1 MRRNMKGFTLM
12 EVVIAFVIVTILA
25 AGTLPAL
32 SNMNR
37 QSFQTEID
45 LNLPSVGQAALNGQ
59 VSATSLYQEL
69 ADTTATGAFELSN
82 GLTKYS
88 ATVSSKGY
96 SYAIDTLYAD
106 VGVGLGSL
114 GAGSPFEEAG
124 TASDE
129 DTSTVP
135 VIITPTV
142 TVVEP
147 TLGSGN
153 LLDSKV
159 CSNKDYQQLREFA
172 LGNQNGDD
180 HTFGPGYVQ
189 INSNGDG
196 FIDYGLTFQVQSSA
210 SDDNYVIVAIP
221 GNTKLQKSCDKD
233 CKHVDYS
240 FVAFINRKQKSA
252 IDNKVCKPKKHEN
265 GIAKLLSTSTSI
277 QETTLTATEYG
288 QGHGGSYYFPDGT
301 ATASIIYKYKFVAK
315 IEHKLYWSMRFVI
328 KFMPGTPP
336 ENQWVRIYIPGSSG
350 EVTTE
355 IPAVIGEETATT
367 TTYGS
372 AEIPVSYDA
381 PIGLIAWDSITFDV
395 SENASVT
402 VKVGTDSMTDPY
414 VFHATGPAKPMKI
427 SLRQY
432 NLPPEDL
439 SITFYIAP
447 IDKTEPATINN
458 AQVFYWTAAPSSP

>member
-1 MRRNMKGFTLM
+1 MRRKMKGFTLL
-12 EVVIAFVIVTILA
+12 EVVIALVIVAILA

-32 SNMNR
+32 SNINK

-69 ADTTATGAFELSN
+69 ADTTTTGAFELSD

-142 TVVEP
+142 VEP
-147 TLGSGN
+147 TLGIGT

-159 CSNKDYQQLREFA
+159 CSNK
-172 LGNQNGDD
+172 GNQNGDD

-189 INSNGDG
+189 INSKGDG
-196 FIDYGLTFQVQSSA
+196 FIEYGLTFQVQSSA

-221 GNTKLQKSCDKD
+221 GNTDLEGDCDQD
-233 CKHVDYS
+233 CKGVAHS
-240 FVAFINRKQKSA
+240 FVAFINKKQKSA
-252 IDNKVCKPKKHEN
+252 IDNKVCEPKSNEN
-265 GIAKLLSTSTSI
+265 GIADLLGTSTSI

-288 QGHGGSYYFPDGT
+288 QGNGGSYYFPDGT

-315 IEHKLYWSMRFVI
+315 IEHKLYWSMHFVI

-372 AEIPVSYDA
+372 AEIYAPYDA

>member
-12 EVVIAFVIVTILA
+12 EVVIAFVIVAVLA
-25 AGTLPAL
+25 AGTLPAF
-32 SNMNR
+32 SNINR

-69 ADTTATGAFELSN
+69 ADTTTTGAFELSD

-142 TVVEP
+142 VEP
-147 TLGSGN
+147 TLGIGT

-159 CSNKDYQQLREFA
+159 CSNK
-172 LGNQNGDD
+172 GNQNGDD
-180 HTFGPGYVQ
+180 HTYGPGYVQ
-189 INSNGDG
+189 VNSNGDG
-196 FIDYGLTFQVQSSA
+196 FIDYGLTFPVQSSA

-221 GNTKLQKSCDKD
+221 GNTDLEGDCDQD
-233 CKHVDYS
+233 CKGVAHS
-240 FVAFINRKQKSA
+240 FVAFINKKQKSS
-252 IDNKVCKPKKHEN
+252 IENKVCKPKSNEN

-277 QETTLTATEYG
+277 QETELTATESG
-288 QGHGGSYYFPDGT
+288 QGNGGSYYFPNGT
-301 ATASIIYKYKFVAK
+301 ASTASIIYKYKFVAK
-315 IEHKLYWSMRFVI
+315 IEKKLYWSMHFVI
-328 KFMPGTPP
+328 KFMDGTPLQ
-336 ENQWVRIYIPGSSG
+336 NQWVRIYIPNSSG

-367 TTYGS
+367 TTYGR
-372 AEIPVSYDA
+372 AKIPVSYDA
-381 PIGLIAWDSITFDV
+381 PSGLLAWDSITFDL

-402 VKVGTDSMTDPY
+402 VEVVSASKAY
-414 VFHATGPAKPMKI
+414 VFHATGPANPLKI

-432 NLPPEDL
+432 NLPPQDL
-439 SITFYIAP
+439 SITFYIDP
-447 IDKTEPATINN
+447 IDNTKPATINN
-458 AQVFYWTAAPSSP
+458 VQIFYWQKQSP

>member
-59 VSATSLYQEL
+59 VSATSLYADL
-69 ADTTATGAFELSN
+69 TDTTTRSVSLLTNELV
-82 GLTKYS
+82 KHS

-96 SYAIDTLYAD
+96 TYAIDTLYAD

-153 LLDSKV
+153 LLDSQV
-159 CSNKDYQQLREFA
+159 CRTYFSDKDNK
-172 LGNQNGDD
+172 NGDD

-189 INSNGDG
+189 VNSKGDG
-196 FIDYGLTFQVQSSA
+196 FIEYGLTFQVQSSA

-221 GNTKLQKSCDKD
+221 GNTDLEGDWDKD
-233 CKHVDYS
+233 YKTATYS
-240 FVAFINRKQKSA
+240 FVAFLNMPTASA
-252 IDNKVCKPKKHEN
+252 IKNKVCRPKRYEY

-277 QETTLTATEYG
+277 QEEYG
-288 QGHGGSYYFPDGT
+288 QGNGGKYYFPDGT

-315 IEHKLYWSMRFVI
+315 IEHKLYWSMHFVI

-372 AEIPVSYDA
+372 AEIYAPYDA

>member
-135 VIITPTV
+135 VTITPTV

-147 TLGSGN
+147 TLGIGT

-159 CSNKDYQQLREFA
+159 CSNE
-172 LGNQNGDD
+172 GNQNGDD

-221 GNTKLQKSCDKD
+221 GNTDLEGDCDKD
-233 CKHVDYS
+233 CKTATHS
-240 FVAFINRKQKSA
+240 FVAFINMTTASA
-252 IDNKVCKPKKHEN
+252 IKNKVCPWSNMN

-288 QGHGGSYYFPDGT
+288 QGHGGRYCFPDGT

-315 IEHKLYWSMRFVI
+315 IKHKQYWSMRFVI

-381 PIGLIAWDSITFDV
+381 PSGLLAWDSITFDV

-458 AQVFYWTAAPSSP
+458 VQIFYWQKQSP

>member
-147 TLGSGN
+147 TLGIGT

-159 CSNKDYQQLREFA
+159 CSNKDYQQSREFA

-189 INSNGDG
+189 INSKGDG

-221 GNTKLQKSCDKD
+221 GNTELQKSCNKD
-233 CKHVDYS
+233 CKWVEWS
-240 FVAFINRKQKSA
+240 FVAFINMKQKSA
-252 IDNKVCKPKKHEN
+252 IDNKVCRPKKHEN

-277 QETTLTATEYG
+277 QEEYG
-288 QGHGGSYYFPDGT
+288 RGHGGSYYFPDGT

-315 IEHKLYWSMRFVI
+315 IEHKLYWSMHFVI

-381 PIGLIAWDSITFDV
+381 PSGLLAWDSITFDV

>member
-1 MRRNMKGFTLM
+1 MRRKMKGFTLL
-12 EVVIAFVIVTILA
+12 EVVIALVIVAILA

-32 SNMNR
+32 SNINK

-69 ADTTATGAFELSN
+69 ADTTTTGAFELSD

-142 TVVEP
+142 VEP
-147 TLGSGN
+147 TLGIGT

-159 CSNKDYQQLREFA
+159 CSNK
-172 LGNQNGDD
+172 GNQNGDD

-189 INSNGDG
+189 INSKGDG
-196 FIDYGLTFQVQSSA
+196 FIEYGLTFQVQSSA

-221 GNTKLQKSCDKD
+221 GNTDLEGDCDQD
-233 CKHVDYS
+233 CKGVAHS
-240 FVAFINRKQKSA
+240 FVAFINKKQKSA
-252 IDNKVCKPKKHEN
+252 IDNKVCKPKSNEN

-277 QETTLTATEYG
+277 QETELTATESG
-288 QGHGGSYYFPDGT
+288 QGNGGSYYFPNGT
-301 ATASIIYKYKFVAK
+301 ASTASIIYKYKFVAK
-315 IEHKLYWSMRFVI
+315 IEKKLYWSMHFVI
-328 KFMPGTPP
+328 KFMDGTPLQ
-336 ENQWVRIYIPGSSG
+336 NQWVRIYIPNSSG

-367 TTYGS
+367 TTYGR
-372 AEIPVSYDA
+372 AKIPVSYDA
-381 PIGLIAWDSITFDV
+381 PSGLLAWDSITFDL

-402 VKVGTDSMTDPY
+402 VEVVSASKAY
-414 VFHATGPAKPMKI
+414 VFHATGPANPLKI

-432 NLPPEDL
+432 NLPPQDL
-439 SITFYIAP
+439 SITFYIDP
-447 IDKTEPATINN
+447 IDNTKPATINN
-458 AQVFYWTAAPSSP
+458 VQIFYWQKQSP

>member
-1 MRRNMKGFTLM
+1 MRRKMKGFTLL
-12 EVVIAFVIVTILA
+12 EVVIALVIVAILA

-32 SNMNR
+32 SNINK

-59 VSATSLYQEL
+59 SSATSLYADL
-69 ADTTATGAFELSN
+69 TDTTTRSVSLLTNELV
-82 GLTKYS
+82 KHS

-96 SYAIDTLYAD
+96 TYAIDTLYAD

-114 GAGSPFEEAG
+114 GAGSPFKEG
-124 TASDE
+124 DTASHE
-129 DTSTVP
+129 DTSTTP
-135 VIITPTV
+135 VIITPT
-142 TVVEP
+142 TTHTEP
-147 TLGSGN
+147 TLGIGT

-159 CSNKDYQQLREFA
+159 CSNK
-172 LGNQNGDD
+172 GNQNGDD

-189 INSNGDG
+189 INSKGDG
-196 FIDYGLTFQVQSSA
+196 FIEYGLTFQVQSSA

-221 GNTKLQKSCDKD
+221 GNTKLQKSCGHKGD
-233 CKHVDYS
+233 CKGVAYS
-240 FVAFINRKQKSA
+240 FVAFINKKQKSA
-252 IDNKVCKPKKHEN
+252 IENKVCKPKSNEN

-288 QGHGGSYYFPDGT
+288 QGNGGSYYFPDGT
-301 ATASIIYKYKFVAK
+301 ASTASIIYKYKFVAK
-315 IEHKLYWSMRFVI
+315 IEHKLYWSMHFVI

-372 AEIPVSYDA
+372 AEIYAPYDA
-381 PIGLIAWDSITFDV
+381 PSGLLAWDSITFDL

-402 VKVGTDSMTDPY
+402 VEVVSASKAY
-414 VFHATGPAKPMKI
+414 VFHATGPANPLKI

-432 NLPPEDL
+432 NLPPQDL
-439 SITFYIAP
+439 SITFYIDP
-447 IDKTEPATINN
+447 IDNTKPATINN
-458 AQVFYWTAAPSSP
+458 VQIFYWQKQSP

>member
-59 VSATSLYQEL
+59 SSATSLYADL
-69 ADTTATGAFELSN
+69 TDTTTRSVSLLTNELV
-82 GLTKYS
+82 KHS

-96 SYAIDTLYAD
+96 TYAIDTLYAD

-147 TLGSGN
+147 TLGSGT

-159 CSNKDYQQLREFA
+159 CSNE
-172 LGNQNGDD
+172 GNQNGDD

-189 INSNGDG
+189 INSKGDG

-233 CKHVDYS
+233 CKTATHS
-240 FVAFINRKQKSA
+240 FVAFINMKQKNA
-252 IDNKVCKPKKHEN
+252 IKNKVCPPQGPKSNEN

-277 QETTLTATEYG
+277 QETELTATEYG

-315 IEHKLYWSMRFVI
+315 IEHKQYWSMHFVI

-372 AEIPVSYDA
+372 AEIYAPYDA
-381 PIGLIAWDSITFDV
+381 PIGLLTWDSITYDG

-414 VFHATGPAKPMKI
+414 VFHATGPANPLKI

-432 NLPPEDL
+432 NLPPQDL
-439 SITFYIAP
+439 SITFYIDP

>member
-147 TLGSGN
+147 TLGIGT
-153 LLDSKV
+153 LLDSQV
-159 CSNKDYQQLREFA
+159 CSDKDNK
-172 LGNQNGDD
+172 NGDD

-189 INSNGDG
+189 VNSKGDG

-221 GNTKLQKSCDKD
+221 GNTDLEGDCDKD
-233 CKHVDYS
+233 CKHVAHS
-240 FVAFINRKQKSA
+240 FVAFINKKSA
-252 IDNKVCKPKKHEN
+252 TDNKVCRPWSRIAWSNVN

-315 IEHKLYWSMRFVI
+315 IEHKLYWS
-328 KFMPGTPP
+328 
-336 ENQWVRIYIPGSSG
+336 
-350 EVTTE
+350 
-355 IPAVIGEETATT
+355 
-367 TTYGS
+367 
-372 AEIPVSYDA
+372 
-381 PIGLIAWDSITFDV
+381 IA
-395 SENASVT
+395 
-402 VKVGTDSMTDPY
+402 
-414 VFHATGPAKPMKI
+414 
-427 SLRQY
+427 L
-432 NLPPEDL
+432 L
-439 SITFYIAP
+439 
-447 IDKTEPATINN
+447 
-458 AQVFYWTAAPSSP
+458 

>member
-12 EVVIAFVIVTILA
+12 EVVIAFVIVAILA

-32 SNMNR
+32 SNMNK

-69 ADTTATGAFELSN
+69 ADTTTTGTFPLSN

-88 ATVSSKGY
+88 ATVSSKEY
-96 SYAIDTLYAD
+96 TYAIDTLYAD

-135 VIITPTV
+135 VIITPTA

-147 TLGSGN
+147 TLGIGT
-153 LLDSKV
+153 LIDSQV
-159 CSNKDYQQLREFA
+159 CSNK
-172 LGNQNGDD
+172 GNQNGDD

-189 INSNGDG
+189 VNSKGDG
-196 FIDYGLTFQVQSSA
+196 FIEYGLTLQVQSSA
-210 SDDNYVIVAIP
+210 SGDNYVIVAIP
-221 GNTKLQKSCDKD
+221 GNTVLEEGCDDGD
-233 CKHVDYS
+233 CKGVAHS
-240 FVAFINRKQKSA
+240 FVAFINKKQKSA
-252 IDNKVCKPKKHEN
+252 IDNKVCKPKSNEN
-265 GIAKLLSTSTSI
+265 GIADLLGTSTSI

-288 QGHGGSYYFPDGT
+288 QGNGGSYYFPDGT

-315 IEHKLYWSMRFVI
+315 IEHKLYWSIHFVI

-372 AEIPVSYDA
+372 AEIHAPYDA
-381 PIGLIAWDSITFDV
+381 PSGLIAWDSITFDV

-402 VKVGTDSMTDPY
+402 VEVKTDSMTDPY
-414 VFHATGPAKPMKI
+414 VFHATGPVTGPAKPVKI

-447 IDKTEPATINN
+447 IDNKKPATINN
-458 AQVFYWTAAPSSP
+458 VQVFYWTTAMSP

>member
-1 MRRNMKGFTLM
+1 MRRKMKGFTLL
-12 EVVIAFVIVTILA
+12 EVVIALVIVAILA

-32 SNMNR
+32 SNINK

-59 VSATSLYQEL
+59 SSATSLYADL
-69 ADTTATGAFELSN
+69 TDTTTRSVSLLTNELV
-82 GLTKYS
+82 KHS

-96 SYAIDTLYAD
+96 TYAIDTLYAD

-114 GAGSPFEEAG
+114 GAGSPFKEG
-124 TASDE
+124 DTASHE

-147 TLGSGN
+147 TLGSGT

-159 CSNKDYQQLREFA
+159 CFNKGCPYC
-172 LGNQNGDD
+172 NQNGDD
-180 HTFGPGYVQ
+180 HTYGPGYVQ
-189 INSNGDG
+189 VNSNGDG
-196 FIDYGLTFQVQSSA
+196 FIDYGLTFRVQSSA

-221 GNTKLQKSCDKD
+221 GNTKLQKSCNKD
-233 CKHVDYS
+233 CKTATHS

-252 IDNKVCKPKKHEN
+252 IDNKVCHPDRNEN

-277 QETTLTATEYG
+277 QEEYG
-288 QGHGGSYYFPDGT
+288 RGSGGSYYFPDGT

-315 IEHKLYWSMRFVI
+315 IEHKLYWSMHFVI

-439 SITFYIAP
+439 SITFYIDP
-447 IDKTEPATINN
+447 IDNTKPATINN
-458 AQVFYWTAAPSSP
+458 VQIFYWQKQSP

>member
-32 SNMNR
+32 SNMNK

-59 VSATSLYQEL
+59 VSATSLYWEL
-69 ADTTATGAFELSN
+69 VADTTTTGTLKLSD

-135 VIITPTV
+135 VIITPTA

-147 TLGSGN
+147 TLGSGT
-153 LLDSKV
+153 LLGSQV
-159 CSNKDYQQLREFA
+159 CSDK
-172 LGNQNGDD
+172 GNQNGDD

-189 INSNGDG
+189 VNSKGDG
-196 FIDYGLTFQVQSSA
+196 FIEYGLTFQVQSSA

-221 GNTKLQKSCDKD
+221 GNTDLEEKGCDEEGD
-233 CKHVDYS
+233 CRKADYS
-240 FVAFINRKQKSA
+240 FVAFLNKTQESA
-252 IDNKVCKPKKHEN
+252 IDNKVCKPSSPEN
-265 GIAKLLSTSTSI
+265 GIAALLSTSTSI
-277 QETTLTATEYG
+277 QETELAGTAIG
-288 QGHGGSYYFPDGT
+288 QGNGGSYYFPDGT

-315 IEHKLYWSMRFVI
+315 IEHKLYWSIHFVI
-328 KFMPGTPP
+328 KFMDGTPP

-372 AEIPVSYDA
+372 AEIPAPYDA
-381 PIGLIAWDSITFDV
+381 PIGLIAWDSITFDL

-414 VFHATGPAKPMKI
+414 VFHATGPAKPVKI

-458 AQVFYWTAAPSSP
+458 AQVFYWTAATSP

>member
-147 TLGSGN
+147 TLGIGT
-153 LLDSKV
+153 LLDSQV
-159 CSNKDYQQLREFA
+159 CSDKDNK
-172 LGNQNGDD
+172 NGDD

-189 INSNGDG
+189 VNSKGDG
-196 FIDYGLTFQVQSSA
+196 F
-210 SDDNYVIVAIP
+210 
-221 GNTKLQKSCDKD
+221 
-233 CKHVDYS
+233 
-240 FVAFINRKQKSA
+240 
-252 IDNKVCKPKKHEN
+252 
-265 GIAKLLSTSTSI
+265 
-277 QETTLTATEYG
+277 TTM
-288 QGHGGSYYFPDGT
+288 S
-301 ATASIIYKYKFVAK
+301 
-315 IEHKLYWSMRFVI
+315 
-328 KFMPGTPP
+328 
-336 ENQWVRIYIPGSSG
+336 
-350 EVTTE
+350 
-355 IPAVIGEETATT
+355 
-367 TTYGS
+367 
-372 AEIPVSYDA
+372 
-381 PIGLIAWDSITFDV
+381 
-395 SENASVT
+395 
-402 VKVGTDSMTDPY
+402 
-414 VFHATGPAKPMKI
+414 
-427 SLRQY
+427 
-432 NLPPEDL
+432 
-439 SITFYIAP
+439 
-447 IDKTEPATINN
+447 
-458 AQVFYWTAAPSSP
+458 

>member
-12 EVVIAFVIVTILA
+12 EVVIAFVIVAVLA
-25 AGTLPAL
+25 AGTLPAF
-32 SNMNR
+32 SNINR

-69 ADTTATGAFELSN
+69 ADTTTTGAFELSD

-147 TLGSGN
+147 TLGIGT

-159 CSNKDYQQLREFA
+159 CSNNEKPKGDDQDKD
-172 LGNQNGDD
+172 NKNGDD

-189 INSNGDG
+189 INSKGDG
-196 FIDYGLTFQVQSSA
+196 FIEYGLTFQVQSSA

-221 GNTKLQKSCDKD
+221 GNTELQKSCNKD
-233 CKHVDYS
+233 CKHVDWS
-240 FVAFINRKQKSA
+240 FVAFINMTTASA
-252 IDNKVCKPKKHEN
+252 IKNKVCPQGNKN
-265 GIAKLLSTSTSI
+265 GIPKLLSTSTSI

-288 QGHGGSYYFPDGT
+288 QGSGGSYYFPDGT

-315 IEHKLYWSMRFVI
+315 IEHKLYWSMHFVI

-381 PIGLIAWDSITFDV
+381 PSGLLAWDSITFDV